1 MMKNNRLPAVV
12 VKDLKKTFQRQQVL
26 KGVSFTVESGSIFAL
41 LGSNGAG
48 KTTIVNI
55 LSTLKT
61 MDSGCVMINQYDV
74 VKQPNE
80 VRRHITLTG
89 QYTTVDE
96 LLSGRENLYLIG
108 ELRNLP
114 HKKTE
119 AAALLELFSLQ
130 DAADRLVATYSGG
143 MRRRLD
149 IAMSM
154 MGQASIV
161 FLDEPTTGLD
171 PQNRREMW
179 RIIREMA
186 AQGTTVFLTTQY
198 LYEAEL
204 LADQIAILHDGVI
217 LAKGTPATLKQVL
230 PQGIINLQVRNEA
243 DEKKV
248 MELLKNYPLRK
259 CSYEHG
265 IEVQTD
271 GTLQQ
276 LEEVLHQLN
285 KESIILEAFTP
296 KQPTIEDAFF
306 ALIGETQEESV

>member
-149 IAMSM
+149 IVMSL
-154 MGQASIV
+154 MGQASVV

-171 PQNRREMW
+171 PQNRLEMW
-179 RIIREMA
+179 KIIREMA

-198 LYEAEL
+198 LHEAEI

-217 LAKGTPATLKQVL
+217 LAEGTPATLKQVL

-248 MELLKNYPLRK
+248 MELLKNYPLQK

-306 ALIGETQEESV
+306 ALIGEKQEESV

>member
-149 IAMSM
+149 IAMSL
-154 MGQASIV
+154 MGQASVV

-171 PQNRREMW
+171 PQNRLEMW

-198 LYEAEL
+198 LHETEI

-217 LAKGTPATLKQVL
+217 LAKGTPAKLKQVL

-248 MELLKNYPLRK
+248 MELLKNYRLRK
-259 CSYEHG
+259 CSYEHA

-306 ALIGETQEESV
+306 ALIGEKQEESV

>member
-1 MMKNNRLPAVV
+1 M
-12 VKDLKKTFQRQQVL
+12 
-26 KGVSFTVESGSIFAL
+26 
-41 LGSNGAG
+41 
-48 KTTIVNI
+48 
-55 LSTLKT
+55 
-61 MDSGCVMINQYDV
+61 
-74 VKQPNE
+74 
-80 VRRHITLTG
+80 
-89 QYTTVDE
+89 
-96 LLSGRENLYLIG
+96 
-108 ELRNLP
+108 
-114 HKKTE
+114 
-119 AAALLELFSLQ
+119 Q

-149 IAMSM
+149 IAMSL
-154 MGQASIV
+154 MGQASVV

-171 PQNRREMW
+171 PQNRLEMW

-198 LYEAEL
+198 LHEAEI
-204 LADQIAILHDGVI
+204 LADQIA
-217 LAKGTPATLKQVL
+217 
-230 PQGIINLQVRNEA
+230 GIIHLQVRNEA

-306 ALIGETQEESV
+306 ALIGEKQEESV